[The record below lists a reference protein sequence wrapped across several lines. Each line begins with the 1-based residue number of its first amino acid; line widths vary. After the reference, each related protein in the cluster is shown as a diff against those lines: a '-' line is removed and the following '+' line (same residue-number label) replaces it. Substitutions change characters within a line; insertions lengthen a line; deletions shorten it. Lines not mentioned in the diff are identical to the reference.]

1 MESDSS
7 LSILALAVSIL
18 LLAISDLGAAA
29 IGSRQGSLSSSI
41 GSNEGSEHKA
51 MRRIASLPVGPT
63 APLHLV
69 SLIAFAGV
77 LVSSVGFAIT
87 TWGVNWG
94 LAAIAALLG
103 LIVAAAASLLGRY
116 VGARYADRICSE
128 MATLS
133 WLLSVPLR
141 PALFIQAFVSR
152 GSGRQSLDLSM
163 AMDSNDEPLDEHE
176 VRMIRGVV
184 QLDKTVAREIMVPR
198 VDIVAVEET
207 ARLEELA
214 EEMNVAGHSRIPVYK
229 GDLDH
234 IEGVAHARD
243 VLQQLS
249 NGGANGQ
256 MTAKQVSREP
266 LFIPE
271 SKNLEQLL
279 DEFQKQRTHLAVV
292 VDEYGGVSGI
302 VTIEDL
308 LEEIVGEIHDEFDT
322 DEPEIQRVGEF
333 EFVVDARLPIDE
345 LNESMKSNVVGEGF
359 DTIGGLLFHQ
369 LGKVPV
375 PGDSVQY
382 DGLIIEVVDTVG
394 RRPKTLRVTTRR

>member
-1 MESDSS
+1 
-7 LSILALAVSIL
+7 
-18 LLAISDLGAAA
+18 
-29 IGSRQGSLSSSI
+29 
-41 GSNEGSEHKA
+41 
-51 MRRIASLPVGPT
+51 
-63 APLHLV
+63 
-69 SLIAFAGV
+69 
-77 LVSSVGFAIT
+77 
-87 TWGVNWG
+87 
-94 LAAIAALLG
+94 
-103 LIVAAAASLLGRY
+103 
-116 VGARYADRICSE
+116 
-128 MATLS
+128 
-133 WLLSVPLR
+133 
-141 PALFIQAFVSR
+141 
-152 GSGRQSLDLSM
+152 
-163 AMDSNDEPLDEHE
+163 
-176 VRMIRGVV
+176 
-184 QLDKTVAREIMVPR
+184 MVPR

-207 ARLEELA
+207 ASLEELA

-249 NGGANGQ
+249 NGDDNGQ

-271 SKNLEQLL
+271 SKDLEQLL
-279 DEFQKQRTHLAVV
+279 DEFQKLRTHLAVV

-322 DEPEIQRVGEF
+322 TDEPEIQRIGDF
-333 EFVVDARLPIDE
+333 EFLVDARLPIDE
-345 LNESMKSNVVGEGF
+345 LNESMNSNVVGEGF

-382 DGLIIEVVDTVG
+382 DGLSIEVVNTVG
-394 RRPKTLRVTTRR
+394 RRPKTLPDHDCTVGPSQCGLRSKGASDVSRRLCRLRSWLGSPTQHGTVRASA

>member
-7 LSILALAVSIL
+7 LSILALAVSVL
-18 LLAISDLGAAA
+18 LLAVSELGAAA
-29 IGSRQGSLSSSI
+29 IASRIGSLSSSI
-41 GSNEGSEHKA
+41 GSNAGPERRLL
-51 MRRIASLPVGPT
+51 RRIADLPSGPS
-63 APLHLV
+63 APLRLV
-69 SLIAFAGV
+69 SLTAFAGA
-77 LVSSVGFAIT
+77 LISSAAFAVS
-87 TWGVNWG
+87 TWSVNWG
-94 LAAIAALLG
+94 LVAIAALIG
-103 LIVAAAASLLGRY
+103 LIIAAIATLLGRY
-116 VGARYADRICSE
+116 AGVRYADRVCSV
-128 MATLS
+128 MATSS
-133 WLLSVPLR
+133 WLLSIPLR
-141 PALFIQAFVSR
+141 PALSLQALVTR
-152 GSGRQSLDLSM
+152 GSSRQSLNLSM
-163 AMDSNDEPLDEHE
+163 AVDSNDEPLDEHE

-249 NGGANGQ
+249 NGDSNGQ

-279 DEFQKQRTHLAVV
+279 DEFQERRTHLAVV

-322 DEPEIQRVGEF
+322 YEPEIQRVSESEF
-333 EFVVDARLPIDE
+333 LVDARLPIDE
-345 LNESMKSNVVGEGF
+345 LNESMQSNVVGEGF

-382 DGLIIEVVDTVG
+382 DGLRIEVVNTVG
-394 RRPKTLRVTTRR
+394 RRPKTLRITTGR

>member
-7 LSILALAVSIL
+7 LSILSLAVSVL
-18 LLAISDLGAAA
+18 LLAISELGAAA
-29 IGSRQGSLSSSI
+29 IAARIGSLSSSI
-41 GSNEGSEHKA
+41 GSGAGPERGSL
-51 MRRIASLPVGPT
+51 RRIADLPSGPT
-63 APLHLV
+63 APLRLV
-69 SLIAFAGV
+69 SLASFGGALISSVAFA
-77 LVSSVGFAIT
+77 VS

-94 LAAIAALLG
+94 LVAIAALTG
-103 LIVAAAASLLGRY
+103 LIIAAAASLLSRSAG
-116 VGARYADRICSE
+116 VRYADRVCSG

-133 WLLSVPLR
+133 WLLSIPLR
-141 PALFIQAFVSR
+141 PALALQSLVSW
-152 GSGRQSLDLSM
+152 GSGPRSLDFSM
-163 AMDSNDEPLDEHE
+163 AVDSNDEPLDEHE

-249 NGGANGQ
+249 NGDANAQ

-279 DEFQKQRTHLAVV
+279 DEFQERRTHLAVV

-322 DEPEIQRVGEF
+322 YEPEIQRISEF
-333 EFVVDARLPIDE
+333 EFLVDARLPIDE

-359 DTIGGLLFHQ
+359 DTLGGLLFHQ

-375 PGDSVQY
+375 PGDSVEY
-382 DGLIIEVVDTVG
+382 DGLCIEVVNTVG
-394 RRPKTLRVTTRR
+394 RRPKTLRITTDS

>member
-7 LSILALAVSIL
+7 LSILALAVSVL
-18 LLAISDLGAAA
+18 LLAVSELGTAA
-29 IGSRQGSLSSSI
+29 IAARIGSLSSSI
-41 GSNEGSEHKA
+41 GSNAGPERRSL
-51 MRRIASLPVGPT
+51 RRIADLPSGPT
-63 APLHLV
+63 APLRLA
-69 SLIAFAGV
+69 SMASFAGA
-77 LVSSVGFAIT
+77 LISSVAFTIS

-94 LAAIAALLG
+94 LVAVAALLG
-103 LIVAAAASLLGRY
+103 LIIAAAASLLGRSAG
-116 VGARYADRICSE
+116 VKYADRVCSG
-128 MATLS
+128 MATSS
-133 WLLSVPLR
+133 WLLSIPLR
-141 PALFIQAFVSR
+141 PALALQSLVSR
-152 GSGRQSLDLSM
+152 DSGRKSLDFSM
-163 AMDSNDEPLDEHE
+163 AVDSNDEPLDEHE

-249 NGGANGQ
+249 NGDANGQ

-279 DEFQKQRTHLAVV
+279 DEFQERRTHLAVV

-322 DEPEIQRVGEF
+322 YEPEIQRISEF
-333 EFVVDARLPIDE
+333 EFLVDARLPIDE

-359 DTIGGLLFHQ
+359 DTIGGLLFDQ

-375 PGDSVQY
+375 PGDSVKY
-382 DGLIIEVVDTVG
+382 DGLSIEVVDTVG
-394 RRPKTLRVTTRR
+394 RRPKTLRITTAN

>member
-7 LSILALAVSIL
+7 LSILALAVSVL
-18 LLAISDLGAAA
+18 LLAVSELGAAA
-29 IGSRQGSLSSSI
+29 IAARIGLLSSSI
-41 GSNEGSEHKA
+41 GSSAEPERGSL
-51 MRRIASLPVGPT
+51 RRIACLPSGPI
-63 APLHLV
+63 APLRLV
-69 SLIAFAGV
+69 SLVSFGGALISSVAFA
-77 LVSSVGFAIT
+77 VS

-94 LAAIAALLG
+94 LVAIAALTG
-103 LIVAAAASLLGRY
+103 LIIAAAASLLSRSAG
-116 VGARYADRICSE
+116 VKYADRVCSG

-133 WLLSVPLR
+133 WLLSIPLR
-141 PALFIQAFVSR
+141 PALALQSLVSR
-152 GSGRQSLDLSM
+152 GSGRKSLDFSM
-163 AMDSNDEPLDEHE
+163 AVDSNDEPLDEHE

-249 NGGANGQ
+249 NGDANGQ

-279 DEFQKQRTHLAVV
+279 DEFQERRTHLAVV

-322 DEPEIQRVGEF
+322 YEPEIQRVGEF
-333 EFVVDARLPIDE
+333 EFLVDARLPIDE

-359 DTIGGLLFHQ
+359 DTLGGLLFHQ

-375 PGDSVQY
+375 PGDSVEY
-382 DGLIIEVVDTVG
+382 DGLSIEVVNTVG
-394 RRPKTLRVTTRR
+394 RRPKTLRITTGH